1 MYLPAQAALDQ
12 QVRDLTT
19 RLEEGLTNTTK
30 NAKREAA
37 KLQARV
43 YQLTTHTN
51 TIIYYTHHV

>member
-1 MYLPAQAALDQ
+1 MYHICNFLQSGLDQ

-19 RLEEGLTNTTK
+19 RLEEGLANTTK

-43 YQLTTHTN
+43 CQTHPST
-51 TIIYYTHHV
+51 